1 MSVPIGSGVFSPGF
15 RFPRGPCFAPRG
27 ISRTCP
33 EHFPNIPRTF
43 SEHAIL
49 SRQVPPL
56 WISGDLPNISRT
68 FSEHFGQGKTAT
80 ALKKKP
86 AFFFVGVVFFYRR
99 CWFAPVWR
107 PGNVRA
113 GPRKASRSL
122 VSLCPEVMGGWS
134 SGAKGT
140 GMQQRAATSD

>member
-1 MSVPIGSGVFSPGF
+1 MDKRRP
-15 RFPRGPCFAPRG
+15 
-27 ISRTCP
+27 P
-33 EHFPNIPRTF
+33 EHF
-43 SEHAIL
+43 
-49 SRQVPPL
+49 
-56 WISGDLPNISRT
+56 PNISRT
-68 FSEHFGQGKTAT
+68 FSEHFGRGKTAT

-86 AFFFVGVVFFYRR
+86 AFFSWRGFFYRR

-134 SGAKGT
+134 SGAKGN
-140 GMQQRAATSD
+140 GMKQRAATPD